1 MLSKGFKVFVGG
13 LNYNTTDR
21 SLAAY
26 FERYGPL
33 EDYIVIKTS
42 EHKSRG
48 FGFVIFQNVSY
59 YIILSFIY
67 VCLDTKLII
76 KIYIPINFKSYFYVL
91 SLFY

>member
-59 YIILSFIY
+59 YRLFMYFFPLNAEPLNARVINPIIR
-67 VCLDTKLII
+67 
-76 KIYIPINFKSYFYVL
+76 
-91 SLFY
+91 

>member
-48 FGFVIFQNVSY
+48 FGFVIFQNVSLKV
-59 YIILSFIY
+59 ILHLSFHI
-67 VCLDTKLII
+67 
-76 KIYIPINFKSYFYVL
+76 SYPL
-91 SLFY
+91 LFSFEDIALKCSGH

>member
-1 MLSKGFKVFVGG
+1 MLSKGHKVFVGG

-59 YIILSFIY
+59 KNIWRNPVYCSWSTNPLIY
-67 VCLDTKLII
+67 DFC
-76 KIYIPINFKSYFYVL
+76 FYG
-91 SLFY
+91 